1 MDKIAFKPVKKQ
13 LDIKRLASLA
23 KSIWEEY
30 FVCILTNQQISYMIE
45 KFQSET
51 ALKEYITL
59 KGYEYYFICNENGEI
74 GYFGIHD
81 EGESLFLSKLYLK
94 ADMRGKGIASNAFT
108 FIEDIC
114 KIRGIKSIWLTVN
127 KYNTHSIA
135 VYNAKGFKIID
146 SEVAPIGNGFVMDD
160 YIMQKLL

>member
-1 MDKIAFKPVKKQ
+1 MDKIAFQPVKNQ
-13 LDIKRLASLA
+13 LDIKRLAVLA

-59 KGYEYYFICNENGEI
+59 KGYEYYFICNEKGEI

-94 ADMRGKGIASNAFT
+94 EDMRGKGIASNAFT

-146 SEVAPIGNGFVMDD
+146 SEVTPIGNGFVMDD

>member
-1 MDKIAFKPVKKQ
+1 MDKIDFKPVKKQ

-59 KGYEYYFICNENGEI
+59 KGYEYYFICNEKGEI

-94 ADMRGKGIASNAFT
+94 EDMRGKGIASKAFN

-146 SEVAPIGNGFVMDD
+146 SEITPIGNGFVMDD

>member
-1 MDKIAFKPVKKQ
+1 MDKIAFKPVKNQ
-13 LDIKRLASLA
+13 LDIKRLAALA

-51 ALKEYITL
+51 ALREYIML

-94 ADMRGKGIASNAFT
+94 EDMRGKGIASNAFT

-146 SEVAPIGNGFVMDD
+146 SEVTPIGNGFVMDD

>member
-94 ADMRGKGIASNAFT
+94 EDMRGKGIASNAFT

-146 SEVAPIGNGFVMDD
+146 SEVTPIGNGFVMDD

>member
-1 MDKIAFKPVKKQ
+1 MDKIAFKPVKNQ
-13 LDIKRLASLA
+13 LDIKRLAALA

-51 ALKEYITL
+51 ALREYITL
-59 KGYEYYFICNENGEI
+59 KGYEYYFICNEKGEI

-94 ADMRGKGIASNAFT
+94 EDMRGKGIASNAFT
-108 FIEDIC
+108 FIEDTC

-146 SEVAPIGNGFVMDD
+146 SEVTPIGNGFVMDD

>member
-1 MDKIAFKPVKKQ
+1 MDKIEFKPVKKQ
-13 LDIKRLASLA
+13 LDIKRLATLA

-59 KGYEYYFICNENGEI
+59 KGYEYYFICNEKGEL

-81 EGESLFLSKLYLK
+81 EGDSLFLSKLYLK
-94 ADMRGKGIASNAFT
+94 ADMRGKGISSNAFT
-108 FIEDIC
+108 FIEEIC
-114 KIRGIKSIWLTVN
+114 KSRGIKSIWLTVN

-146 SEVAPIGNGFVMDD
+146 SEVTPIGNGFVMDD